1 MGKLW
6 DEEQRDLRFA
16 NSLLSGLM
24 DSSPVNPKTVDFLAF
39 MGSPFSW
46 KYCSYSEE
54 FIFASKLS
62 CQNKSQ
68 IF

>member
-1 MGKLW
+1 MGKLL
-6 DEEQRDLRFA
+6 DEEQGDLRFA
-16 NSLLSGLM
+16 NSLLSVLI

-46 KYCSYSEE
+46 KYCFYTEE

-68 IF
+68 LF